1 MVHNIIMT
9 RIINEPCAS
18 ILILSYKQER
28 KKGKDPKEIHL
39 TSLSQKI
46 KWQIEQ
52 CSSFEDHI
60 KLLTLAVL
68 AYKEI

>member
-1 MVHNIIMT
+1 MT
-9 RIINEPCAS
+9 KIINEPCAS
-18 ILILSYKQER
+18 TLILNCKLER
-28 KKGKDPKEIHL
+28 KKEKDTKELHI

-46 KWQIEQ
+46 KWQIQQ

-68 AYKEI
+68 AYKAI

>member
-1 MVHNIIMT
+1 MT
-9 RIINEPCAS
+9 KIINEPCAS
-18 ILILSYKQER
+18 TLILNCKLER
-28 KKGKDPKEIHL
+28 KKEKDTKELHI

-46 KWQIEQ
+46 KWQFQQ

-68 AYKEI
+68 AYKAI